1 MSKMFSVAGAPAQA
15 PAHASGPTRSHPR
28 AAWASLIR
36 ASAFGAGLALS
47 LAATSALAQGK
58 AAEAGDGASAK
69 PQNRMS
75 RCSADFKA
83 TGRPSSERKA
93 FMSECL
99 RKPKKAS

>member
-1 MSKMFSVAGAPAQA
+1 MSTMFSVAGATAQA
-15 PAHASGPTRSHPR
+15 SPRDRSGVRP
-28 AAWASLIR
+28 AWASLIR
-36 ASAFGAGLALS
+36 GSALGAGLALS

-58 AAEAGDGASAK
+58 ADAGDGAQAK

-75 RCSADFKA
+75 RCSAEFKA

-99 RKPKKAS
+99 RKPQKAS

>member
-1 MSKMFSVAGAPAQA
+1 MFTMFSAAGT
-15 PAHASGPTRSHPR
+15 PAHASLPSRTSARTAWGP
-28 AAWASLIR
+28 LIR
-36 ASAFGAGLALS
+36 ASALGAGLALS

-58 AAEAGDGASAK
+58 AAEAGDGAPAK

-75 RCSADFKA
+75 SCSADFKA
-83 TGRPSSERKA
+83 TGRPGSERKA